1 MPPSATIDTNEV
13 LTVGDLAFMVRRSK
27 ARRTVEVAVERDGR
41 LTLNVPADALADD
54 LTRIV
59 EKKREWV
66 YQKLARKDLLLNG
79 PPPPKQYL
87 AGEGFWH
94 IGRSYRLRVVSP
106 NPYLDKHPALVLRRG
121 WFELLDKEV
130 PNAEQH
136 FRDWYMRHAQ
146 AWIVARVTALAPR
159 IGVTPV
165 SVEVRSVLGHRWGSC
180 TPDGK
185 LLFHW
190 RVILLPARYAEY
202 VIVHELAHLKEP
214 NHSPDFWRAIELFM
228 PDWRARK
235 EWLAANGSRFDL

>member
-1 MPPSATIDTNEV
+1 MPPTTTTDADDI
-13 LTVGDLAFMVRRSK
+13 LTVGDLAFTVRRSN

-41 LTLNVPADALADD
+41 LTLNAPTDAAIDD

-59 EKKREWV
+59 EKRRNWV

-79 PPPPKQYL
+79 PPPPKEYV

-94 IGRSYRLRVVSP
+94 LGRSYRLRIVGP
-106 NPYLDKHPALVLRRG
+106 NPYLDKPPALVLRRG
-121 WFELLDKEV
+121 WFELLDREK
-130 PNAEQH
+130 PNAERH
-136 FRDWYMRHAQ
+136 FREWYVGHAQ
-146 AWIVARVTALAPR
+146 AWIGARAEALASR
-159 IGVTPV
+159 VGVTPT
-165 SVEVRSVLGHRWGSC
+165 SLEARSVLGHRWGSC
-180 TPDGK
+180 TPEGK

-214 NHSPDFWRAIELFM
+214 NHGPEFWRVIEQVM

-235 EWLAANGSRFDL
+235 DWLAANGSRYDL